1 MTVTE
6 AADYLRISRRQVFY
20 LIERGL
26 PTVRLGT
33 KTVRLCTNDVDR
45 WVRES
50 HTMPL
55 SSERDSVG

>member
-33 KTVRLCTNDVDR
+33 KTVRLCTSDVDR

-50 HTMPL
+50 HAMPL